1 MSIYIYPYKLASQ
14 SARAL
19 AMGLSS
25 VLPYRPLLVRPN
37 GRFKPR
43 RDSIVINWGSS
54 TEPTWKFDPEQDLND
69 PISVALTA
77 NKLHSFT
84 IFKQF
89 EVPTPEWTTNQDE
102 AQTWVNDG
110 STVLVRHLLNGH
122 SGQGIE
128 IVQEGGVPEAP
139 LYTKYKKKR
148 AEYRVHV
155 FKGEVI
161 DTCQKKKSTEANN
174 SGSVNTFI
182 RSYANGWVFC
192 RNDIV
197 PCSRREELAIRA
209 VQALR
214 LDFGAV
220 DIIYNE
226 SEDSYYV
233 LEVNTAPGLEG
244 TTLTKYVEAIA
255 KLQE

>member
-1 MSIYIYPYKLASQ
+1 LISIYPYKLASQ

-25 VLPYRPLLVRPN
+25 VLPYRPLLVRPD

-43 RDSIVINWGSS
+43 RDSLVINWGSS
-54 TEPTWKFDPEQDLND
+54 TEPNWIFNQGHDLNA
-69 PISVALTA
+69 PVYIALAA
-77 NKLHSFT
+77 NKLDSFKCFT
-84 IFKQF
+84 QF
-89 EVPTPEWTTNQDE
+89 NVSHPLWTESKDV
-102 AQTWVNDG
+102 AQNWINDG
-110 STVLVRHLLNGH
+110 SVVIVRHLLTGH

-128 IVQEGGVPEAP
+128 IIQEGEVPTAP

-174 SGSVNTFI
+174 SGSINTFI
-182 RSYANGWVFC
+182 RNHVNGWVFC
-192 RNDIV
+192 RDGII
-197 PCSRREELAIRA
+197 PSPPREKLAIRA
-209 VQALR
+209 VEALG

-226 SEDSYYV
+226 SEDTNYV
-233 LEVNTAPGLEG
+233 LEVNTAPGIVG
-244 TTLTKYVEAIA
+244 QTLTKYVEAIA
-255 KLQE
+255 KLQQ